1 MQPEKFKMKDLK
13 RSELVD
19 KTVPELEELLL
30 QERADLY
37 KARRDLV
44 FRQIHDTS
52 SLKVRRHNMARILT
66 MITEKKRG
74 G

>member
-1 MQPEKFKMKDLK
+1 MKDLK

-19 KTVPELEELLL
+19 KTVPELEEMLSV
-30 QERADLY
+30 ERAALY

-44 FRQIHDTS
+44 FRQMSDTS

-74 G
+74 SE